1 LIKRVLLVLSLAM
14 LCAVPCS
21 AGAGPDFEEGAW
33 EITMTVQIP
42 GVPTQIPP
50 ITNVQCLK
58 KDDPIPRGQQP
69 GQECELQDMK
79 VKGNSVTWVVSC
91 TDIHGEMTGRGK
103 ATYGKD
109 KMTGSMTM
117 EGEDM
122 TMIID
127 MKGNRIGKCR

>member
-1 LIKRVLLVLSLAM
+1 MIRHFLLPLVLVM
-14 LCAVPCS
+14 FCATPI
-21 AGAGPDFEEGAW
+21 GAGTGPEFEEGAW

-69 GQECELQDMK
+69 GQECELEDMK
-79 VKGNSVTWVVSC
+79 VKGHSVTWVVSC
-91 TDIHGEMTGRGK
+91 TDMHGEMTGRGK
-103 ATYGKD
+103 ATYAGD
-109 KMTGSMTM
+109 KMTGKMTM
-117 EGEDM
+117 ESEDM

-127 MKGNRIGKCR
+127 MKGSRIGKCQ